1 MSTEYYNSA
10 TQTCEGKLTLLQKII
25 KAISSKNVIPVA
37 QLAQDRPQINAQA
50 VQLISTY
57 RSSNV
62 FHVQSDNFQQM
73 VKTVKVIFSKI
84 LTSYCSTLLSL

>member
-1 MSTEYYNSA
+1 M
-10 TQTCEGKLTLLQKII
+10 I
-25 KAISSKNVIPVA
+25 KAISAKHVIIVA
-37 QLAQDRPQINAQA
+37 QPALGQPQINAQA